1 MFSIDCVFQAATA
14 HGVVSQRNAV
24 LMGRKTWESIPKKFR
39 PLPDRMNIILSSNP
53 ASVDI
58 E

>member
-1 MFSIDCVFQAATA
+1 
-14 HGVVSQRNAV
+14 
-24 LMGRKTWESIPKKFR
+24 MGRKTWESIPKKFR